1 MFGSLTKY
9 TSQVREASSHLNIT
23 LSPITDI
30 CSTVSRSKVKT
41 VAAPAKSK
49 AGQRVG
55 TSRKKTSTII
65 QDSDSDSTELSD
77 PVSGSD
83 HDGKSNGDVE
93 ESEGLAQELDDD
105 LDSAKLTEKE
115 TKQVLHEEVKNRF
128 LLLPF
133 YSFAFIATQ
142 RCFDSLR

>member
-93 ESEGLAQELDDD
+93 ESEGLVSCAKSQSDSDDED
-105 LDSAKLTEKE
+105 ITGIADVGKEPAAK
-115 TKQVLHEEVKNRF
+115 
-128 LLLPF
+128 
-133 YSFAFIATQ
+133 
-142 RCFDSLR
+142 